1 MNTSSFLRGIALA
14 STVFC
19 FTPKVSAEFA
29 PFETFD
35 FLADGPLNGQGPV
48 GNLWTANTVGS
59 VLNLG
64 GGDKVANLATGGTG
78 NLSNFRSLVPL
89 TLSIPNANT
98 AATVYW
104 NFTIGAAT
112 GNNWNFIVT
121 DVASPANTG
130 DNSEVQFNYDSGAVA
145 AVRARHAGVF
155 VPLTL
160 DGTNTT
166 LFAPLVGA
174 QYNSWFQIDNSTDT
188 YQVFLQSFDDPRVAT
203 RTLMRSDTNV
213 STFTFRNGAA
223 ANDLTTVNFGSGG
236 ATSVVRFDDVYV
248 DTAGFN
254 ATNPTGVP
262 EPASLA
268 LMGMGA
274 IGFCGFRRRRA

>member
-1 MNTSSFLRGIALA
+1 MNTSSLLRGVVLA
-14 STVFC
+14 STICC
-19 FTPKVSAEFA
+19 FTPKLSAEFT

-89 TLSIPNANT
+89 TLSIPNAST

-104 NFTIGAAT
+104 NFTIGAVT

-121 DVASPANTG
+121 DVPSPTNTG
-130 DNSEVQFNYDSGAVA
+130 DTSEVQFNYDSGAAA

-155 VPLTL
+155 VNLTL
-160 DGTNTT
+160 DGTSGT
-166 LFAPLVGA
+166 LFAPLVGV

-188 YQVFLQSFDDPRVAT
+188 YQVFLQSFDDPRVAS
-203 RTLMRSDTNV
+203 RTLMRSETTNI

-236 ATSVVRFDDVYV
+236 ATSVIRFDDIHV

-254 ATNPTGVP
+254 AANPAIP
-262 EPASLA
+262 EPVSSA
-268 LMGMGA
+268 LMGVGV
-274 IGFCGFRRRRA
+274 IGFCGSRRRRR